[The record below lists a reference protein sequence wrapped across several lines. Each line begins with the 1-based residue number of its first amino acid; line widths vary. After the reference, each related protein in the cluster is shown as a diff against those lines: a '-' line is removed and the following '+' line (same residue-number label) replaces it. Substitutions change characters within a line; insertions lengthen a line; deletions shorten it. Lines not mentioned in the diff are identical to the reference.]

1 MNLKER
7 GFAVDTKLKDLRDY
21 VQTIADEYGTRIAYK
36 FFVDSEVASRTYNRL
51 REDVFSLASYL
62 VGAVGCLSVLVNAH
76 AVRLHV
82 FSCLFERLV
91 VSMLI

>member
-36 FFVDSEVASRTYNRL
+36 FFVDSEVESRTYNRL

-62 VGAVGCLSVLVNAH
+62 VGAGYKRAHIAVLGLPMNGLS
-76 AVRLHV
+76 
-82 FSCLFERLV
+82 LFL
-91 VSMLI
+91 LL